1 LDQFAATTVAMSG
14 GGKGGL
20 SLALPAA
27 SHKLLRALTGPTE
40 TKEMPASASS
50 NSTQSAQNLP
60 AGSAPYSFALSN
72 LLTMPPPPSPRNPG
86 DKTFVDLH
94 FMLGKYDEFMSRG
107 ELLHL
112 LRARCARFHT
122 SITFSQGI
130 VRYERGTREVRVT
143 IVSALEIWME
153 MFYARDFVSRGT
165 RKIPILSLFA

>member
-1 LDQFAATTVAMSG
+1 MSG
-14 GGKGGL
+14 AGKGGL

-50 NSTQSAQNLP
+50 GATSSQSAQNLP

-112 LRARCARFHT
+112 LRARCAAFLFFPNKNMLGTSVAREKCASQLFLRWRFGWRC
-122 SITFSQGI
+122 FMPGI
-130 VRYERGTREVRVT
+130 LYPEALVRFRRDVPS
-143 IVSALEIWME
+143 VS
-153 MFYARDFVSRGT
+153 S
-165 RKIPILSLFA
+165 